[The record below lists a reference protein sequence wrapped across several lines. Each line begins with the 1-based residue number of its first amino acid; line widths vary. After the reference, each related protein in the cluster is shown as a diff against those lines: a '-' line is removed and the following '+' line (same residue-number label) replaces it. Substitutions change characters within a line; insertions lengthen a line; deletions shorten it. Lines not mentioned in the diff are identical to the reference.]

1 MRAGGEGAR
10 CRYRAGCRAPPA
22 LGPPNSS
29 RKKIREKKKK
39 HSGCVT
45 SGVVGTEQVEAAGR
59 CAASGVVANEAV
71 PKGAEVF
78 EWQGDSG

>member
-1 MRAGGEGAR
+1 MKELAAGTE
-10 CRYRAGCRAPPA
+10 PA
-22 LGPPNSS
+22 AERLLHWDRRTPVA
-29 RKKIREKKKK
+29 KKSAKKKKK